1 MQPPQ
6 PPANLPPLPPFN
18 NDGNEEIEAD
28 NDDVV
33 VAVPL
38 NDMGTRN
45 LNDSNESDA
54 LEVARI
60 LIGASETTAI

>member
-6 PPANLPPLPPFN
+6 PPANFPPLPPFN

-33 VAVPL
+33 VAAPL
-38 NDMGTRN
+38 NGMGP
-45 LNDSNESDA
+45 E
-54 LEVARI
+54 I
-60 LIGASETTAI
+60 